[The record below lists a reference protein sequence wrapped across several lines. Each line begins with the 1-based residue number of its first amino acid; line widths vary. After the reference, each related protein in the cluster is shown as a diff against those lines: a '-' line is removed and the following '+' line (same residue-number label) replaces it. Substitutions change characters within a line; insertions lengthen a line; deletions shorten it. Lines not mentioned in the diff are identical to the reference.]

1 MRRSFSS
8 DEELV
13 PFKKRVVLAFS
24 CTRGSCRTRA
34 RFERAFLGL
43 LHLLASKNHQ
53 IYHVRQGQLRCF
65 LHLPKHH
72 DCGCG
77 K

>member
-13 PFKKRVVLAFS
+13 PLRKRVVLAFS
-24 CTRGSCRTRA
+24 CTRGSCRARA

-43 LHLLASKNHQ
+43 LHFFSFEEPLNSS
-53 IYHVRQGQLRCF
+53 
-65 LHLPKHH
+65 
-72 DCGCG
+72 
-77 K
+77 